1 MIEVIPA
8 IDIIGGRAVRLS
20 KGDYASRK
28 EYGDPLE
35 MARMFAGAGASRLHL
50 VDLDGAKASEPCNL
64 GILEQIARLGTL
76 SVEWGGGLKSRE
88 AVGSVLDAGASYAII
103 GSLAA
108 LKPQMFE
115 EWLSEFGPERI
126 ILGADVL
133 NGAVRVNGWLESAPA
148 DLNTLLERF
157 SAAGLTQA
165 ICTDISR
172 DGMLG
177 GPSIDFYIA
186 LKAQYP
192 SICFTVSGGISSM
205 KDINM
210 LEALGLERVIVGKAF
225 YEGRITIDE
234 LKLCWQNE

>member
-20 KGDYASRK
+20 KGDYATRK

-35 MARMFAGAGASRLHL
+35 MARMFADAGASRLHL
-50 VDLDGAKASEPCNL
+50 VDLDGAKTSEPCNL
-64 GILEQIARLGTL
+64 GVLEDIAGLGSL
-76 SVEWGGGLKSRE
+76 KVEWGGGLKSRE
-88 AVGSVLDAGASYAII
+88 AVKSVLDAGASYAII

-108 LKPQMFE
+108 LEPERFE
-115 EWLSEFGPERI
+115 EWLYEFGAEKM

-148 DLNTLLERF
+148 DLRSLLSRF

-172 DGMLG
+172 DGMLS
-177 GPSIDFYIA
+177 GPSTDFYIA
-186 LKAQYP
+186 LQAQFP
-192 SICFTVSGGISSM
+192 SICFTVSGGISSIG
-205 KDINM
+205 DIRM
-210 LEALGLERVIVGKAF
+210 LDTLGLERVIVGKAF
-225 YEGRITIDE
+225 YEGHITIE
-234 LKLCWQNE
+234 QLRLCWRKE